1 MTITELLDCSYKER
15 KKSQHDVHMD
25 FSKYTAGMH
34 SLEQTLA
41 QPNTDQGKKSIYIHI
56 PYCKKICS
64 FCNMRRTINP
74 IPDDYAD
81 LVIRQIEA
89 YGKTEYVKTSTIT
102 SIYFGGGTPTA
113 LPSDQLAS
121 LLQALYR
128 NFNIDKNAE
137 ISMESTVSELDD
149 EKLKVLFQNGLN
161 RFSIGVQT
169 FNDEGRKTL
178 GRIGSGKKVETLIK
192 KAFATGF
199 KNVNID
205 IIYNYPHETEAMV
218 REDLQRAFALDV
230 AGFSFYSLIVSGG
243 SKIGALYQDT
253 AEKKFE
259 NDARFFL
266 AIVDE
271 SRKAG
276 YDFLEITKLVK
287 PGRDN
292 YEYIRSGHTAG
303 DIFPVGAGAGGSINS
318 TSFMNPLKHDAFTE
332 QAIPLKRVGMSVKPE
347 YKRIK
352 RFSGLLQEGSI
363 ATELL
368 TQEERN
374 KALSIIPR
382 LEKEGLIHQKQ
393 GADRSIFT
401 DKGFFWGNSLAADIV
416 GTIF

>member
-25 FSKYTAGMH
+25 FAKYTAGMRT
-34 SLEQTLA
+34 LEQTLA
-41 QPNTDQGKKSIYIHI
+41 QPNTEQGKKSIYIHV

-74 IPDDYAD
+74 VPDDYAD

-102 SIYFGGGTPTA
+102 SVYFGGGTPTT
-113 LPSDQLAS
+113 LPSEQLAAI
-121 LLQALYR
+121 LQALYH

-137 ISMESTVSELDD
+137 ISMETTVSELDD
-149 EKLKVLFQNGLN
+149 EKLGVLFQNGLN

-178 GRIGSGKKVETLIK
+178 GRIGSGKKAEVLIK
-192 KAFATGF
+192 KAFKAGF

-205 IIYNYPHETEAMV
+205 IIYNYPHETETIV
-218 REDLQRAFALDV
+218 REDLRRAFDLDI
-230 AGFSFYSLIVSGG
+230 AGFSFYSLMVSDA

-259 NDARFFL
+259 NDACFFL

-271 SRKAG
+271 GRKAG

-287 PGRDN
+287 PGRDT
-292 YEYIRSGHTAG
+292 YEYIRSGHTGG

-318 TSFMNPLKHDAFTE
+318 TSFMNPLKNDTFTE
-332 QAIPLKRVGMSVKPE
+332 QAIALKTMGMSVKPE

-352 RFSGLLQEGSI
+352 RFSGLLQEGVI
-363 ATELL
+363 AAELL
-368 TQEERN
+368 TKEELE
-374 KALSIIPR
+374 KAGVLMTR

-393 GADRSIFT
+393 DAGRRTFT
-401 DKGFFWGNSLAADIV
+401 DKGFFWGNSLAADFV
-416 GTIF
+416 SNLF

>member
-25 FSKYTAGMH
+25 FAKYTAGMH
-34 SLEQTLA
+34 SLEETLA
-41 QPNTDQGKKSIYIHI
+41 QPNTEQGKKSIYIHV

-74 IPDDYAD
+74 IPDDYAN

-102 SIYFGGGTPTA
+102 SVYFGGGTPTT
-113 LPSDQLAS
+113 LPSDQLAAI
-121 LLQALYR
+121 LQALYS

-137 ISMESTVSELDD
+137 ISMETTVSELDD

-178 GRIGSGKKVETLIK
+178 GRIGSGKKAENVIK
-192 KAFATGF
+192 KAFETGF

-205 IIYNYPHETEAMV
+205 IIYNYPYETEAIV

-230 AGFSFYSLIVSGG
+230 AGFSFYSLMVSGD
-243 SKIGALYQDT
+243 SKIGKLYQD

-292 YEYIRSGHTAG
+292 YEYIRSGHTGG
-303 DIFPVGAGAGGSINS
+303 DIFPVGAGAGGSINR
-318 TSFMNPLKHDAFTE
+318 TSFMNPLKNDAFIE
-332 QAIPLKRVGMSVKPE
+332 QAIPLKMTGMSVKPE

-352 RFSGLLQEGSI
+352 RFSGLLQEGVI

-368 TQEERN
+368 TKEELD
-374 KALSIIPR
+374 KASAITPR
-382 LEKEGLIHQKQ
+382 LEREGLIYQKQ
-393 GADRSIFT
+393 GVQHYTFT
-401 DKGFFWGNSLAADIV
+401 DKGFFWGNSLAADFV
-416 GTIF
+416 GNLF